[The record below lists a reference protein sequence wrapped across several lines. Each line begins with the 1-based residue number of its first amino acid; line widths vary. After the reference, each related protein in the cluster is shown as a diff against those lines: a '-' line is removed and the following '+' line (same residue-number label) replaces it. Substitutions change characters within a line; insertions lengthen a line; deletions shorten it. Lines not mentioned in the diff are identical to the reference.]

1 MAPKNKGK
9 KGKKV
14 DDDDYWDNVGESVS
28 NNNVQQADDED
39 VPVNSKSGFSAFA
52 ALQGE
57 ENGVDQAEEEEDFGG
72 LMSAIKASA
81 NKPKKDKKK
90 AKKDIP
96 PADASDAEDASKQA
110 VAVTADDFDDDEWGP
125 SKDKGKKGKKGKGKK
140 GKAAEPEEDG
150 EEAEIKPA
158 EESKPSE
165 PEPAPA
171 PIDKPD
177 ADEDDEDAGGVK
189 ILSKKE
195 KEKLKKEREKA
206 KKKAQ
211 AAAKKA
217 NAAEGAAAEEPTA
230 PAPEPTPEA
239 APAPVKADEIDGEAE
254 EAGKADS
261 KNKKKKKKAKKD
273 EEAPAPPPPAAATKK
288 KGGISALKAMMEEKR
303 RLEEEAKRAEEEE
316 RKRIE
321 EEERKAE
328 EEAQRKE
335 AEKQR
340 KKEKEKAKRELAK
353 KEGRLLTKKQKEE
366 RAAAE
371 MRKQALLASGVQI
384 EALQQPAAA
393 AGPKKVVYGNRKK
406 KGPAANDASPASSRP
421 RTPEPVVSEEK
432 VETPAPA
439 QVSAESPAKDDWDA
453 SSGEEKEGVKDSW
466 DASSDEEEK
475 KPAQKAT
482 PAPAKTS
489 NTKST
494 PKPTPAVSKGAP
506 SEPSPAAPAKPAEPQ
521 AKPSQSK
528 SKPAESESE
537 EESDDDDE
545 SSEEDS
551 SDEDSDSDEESSD
564 DELSMAQKL
573 AAQRKAEAAA
583 RRAKAH
589 EAALAARSKD
599 NLRSPICCILGHVDT
614 GKTKLLDKI
623 RQTNVQEGEA
633 GGITQQIGAT
643 YFPVE
648 AIVTKTA
655 VMNKDGTQ
663 EYKIP
668 GLLIIDTPGHESFT
682 NLRSRG
688 SSLCNIAIL
697 VVDIM
702 HGLEAQ
708 TLESLRLLRDRKTP
722 FIVALN
728 KIDRLYGWQ
737 ATPDGAFRESLAKQT
752 RAVQREFEDR
762 LSKTIVAFAEE
773 GLNAVPYYENKNF
786 ARNVSLVPT
795 SAVTGEGVP
804 DMIML
809 LVNLTQQRMS
819 DRLMYL
825 SELECTVLEVKVI
838 EGLGTTIDV
847 VLSNGILHE
856 GDKIV
861 VCGLNGPIVTQVRAL
876 LTPQPL
882 RELRIKSAY
891 VHHREVKAALGV
903 KITAPDLEKAIAGSR
918 LLVCGPDDD
927 EDDLKEEVM
936 SDLATLLS
944 SIDKSGRGV
953 CVQAST
959 LGSLEALLDF
969 LKSSKIPVSG
979 INIGPVHKKDVM
991 RAATMLEK
999 AKELACILCFD
1010 VPVDKEAERLAE
1022 EMGIVVFKADIIYHL
1037 FDKFTAYNQEIM
1049 EAKRRDAAP
1058 QAIWPCRLKTIAVF
1072 CKRDPI
1078 ILGVDILDGNLHV
1091 GTPLAVVKIDPTT
1104 QKKEII
1110 DLGKVTSLEINHKSM
1125 DVVKK
1130 SQAGGGVAVKI
1141 EHAVYQSAKMYG
1153 RHFDD
1158 KDEILSHITRQS
1170 IDVLKSSFRTDVSN
1184 EEWLLIKALKPGSE
1198 EGGVVLDADA
1208 TQLQNLGYKQQLH
1221 RSWHLIE
1228 SFAASFCALNFIGGV
1243 RSALF
1248 LGLLA
1253 GGPAAIWSSY
1263 VITVVF
1269 MMMTAAVLA
1278 EICSA
1283 LPLSGSI
1290 YIWAA
1295 ESAGPKY
1302 ARFFGFIV
1310 AWWSCT
1316 AWMTF
1321 TASNS
1326 QATANYVVS
1335 QLAVWEIDFPGGTSN
1350 DNVKWRALIWAISEA
1365 LLFLS
1370 ALINYLPPRL
1380 YSNVFKFSAALI
1392 MLDFLLCLI
1401 WLPIGV
1407 SKTYGFRDAKEV
1419 FTMTYNGTGAPAGWN
1434 WILSF
1439 LFTAGTMTGFDA
1451 SGHIAE
1457 ETKNASVVA
1466 GKGILTS
1473 ALATGVLGFITTI
1486 LFLFCT
1492 PDLDTLFA
1500 LDAPQPFVQLYAL
1513 ALGKGPSIFM
1523 TIIAVIGLMLN
1534 TSVAIVAASRLVF
1547 AVARDGVLPMS
1558 GWIGKVSDEGQPK
1571 NAVTV
1576 LYIFSA
1582 ALLCTILPSSVAFTS
1597 LVSAAGIPTI
1607 AAYGL
1612 IALLRFT
1619 MTPNHFRT
1627 SHFYLGR
1634 YAKLFYVCAFLFNGL
1649 IFAVMISPFFFP
1661 VDAQSFNFACV
1672 ILGAVTIFGILSWY
1686 FTPEEQWLRREQ
1698 ILQALH
1704 SADGEE

>member
-1 MAPKNKGK
+1 MAPKNAKGK
-9 KGKKV
+9 KGKKNNDDDFWEKAGESV
-14 DDDDYWDNVGESVS
+14 PANDIVNLTLKDDDD
-28 NNNVQQADDED
+28 
-39 VPVNSKSGFSAFA
+39 VPVKSGGGGFG
-52 ALQGE
+52 ALAVD
-57 ENGVDQAEEEEDFGG
+57 NGATEEEEDFGG
-72 LMSAIKASA
+72 LMSAIKANSGK
-81 NKPKKDKKK
+81 NKKDKKK
-90 AKKDIP
+90 AKQQPVDL
-96 PADASDAEDASKQA
+96 DDAEENEEAEAKKQP
-110 VAVTADDFDDDEWGP
+110 VEMTAEELADEEWGP
-125 SKDKGKKGKKGKGKK
+125 VKDKGKGKKGKKGKAAK
-140 GKAAEPEEDG
+140 GKPTEDEEPEVQAK
-150 EEAEIKPA
+150 EETQSTTVEPSPIPA
-158 EESKPSE
+158 T
-165 PEPAPA
+165 PAA
-171 PIDKPD
+171 DV
-177 ADEDDEDAGGVK
+177 DEDDEEGGGVK

-211 AAAKKA
+211 AAAKK
-217 NAAEGAAAEEPTA
+217 EAAAPSTPAAAPPT
-230 PAPEPTPEA
+230 EPTPPTPAGDDEGDGDEA
-239 APAPVKADEIDGEAE
+239 AATGAA
-254 EAGKADS
+254 S
-261 KNKKKKKKAKKD
+261 KKKKKKKAAKKD
-273 EEAPAPPPPAAATKK
+273 DESAPAPAPTKK
-288 KGGISALKAMMEEKR
+288 KAGAISALKAIMEEKK
-303 RLEEEAKRAEEEE
+303 RLEEEARKAAEAE
-316 RKRIE
+316 RLRIE
-321 EEERKAE
+321 EEERKAAE
-328 EEAQRKE
+328 EEKRRE
-335 AEKQR
+335 EEKQR
-340 KKEKEKAKRELAK
+340 RKEKERAKRELAK

-366 RAAAE
+366 RAMAE
-371 MRKQALLASGVQI
+371 IRKKALIASGAQI
-384 EALQQPAAA
+384 E
-393 AGPKKVVYGNRKK
+393 GKKNIKK
-406 KGPAANDASPASSRP
+406 EVTESRP
-421 RTPEPVVSEEK
+421 RTPEPELEPELPKDQGKEEVNRK
-432 VETPAPA
+432 GT
-439 QVSAESPAKDDWDA
+439 AKDDWDA
-453 SSGEEKEGVKDSW
+453 SSEEENEDTKKLEGVKDDW
-466 DASSDEEEK
+466 DASSEEETEKPVAALVEQK
-475 KPAQKAT
+475 KAPT
-482 PAPAKTS
+482 P
-489 NTKST
+489 ST
-494 PKPTPAVSKGAP
+494 PKALPKSKGAVP
-506 SEPSPAAPAKPAEPQ
+506 ETSA
-521 AKPSQSK
+521 
-528 SKPAESESE
+528 SKPAPPPAEKSKAASAEESEESE
-537 EESDDDDE
+537 EESDSEEGSDSTSDSDD
-545 SSEEDS
+545 SNSEEDS
-551 SDEDSDSDEESSD
+551 SSDEE
-564 DELSMAQKL
+564 LSNVQKMAAQK
-573 AAQRKAEAAA
+573 KAEAAE

-648 AIVTKTA
+648 AIKTKTA

-663 EYKIP
+663 EYKVP
-668 GLLIIDTPGHESFT
+668 GLLVIDTPGHESFT

-728 KIDRLYGWQ
+728 KIDRMYGWD

-762 LSKTIVAFAEE
+762 VAKTIVAFAEE
-773 GLNAVPYYENKNF
+773 GLNAVLYYDNKNF

-795 SAVTGEGVP
+795 SAITGEGVP

-847 VLSNGILHE
+847 VLSNGILRE

-891 VHHREVKAALGV
+891 VHHKEVKAALGV

-927 EDDLKEEVM
+927 EDDLRDEVM
-936 SDLATLLS
+936 SDLTSLLNN
-944 SIDKSGRGV
+944 IDKSGRGV
-953 CVQAST
+953 CVQSST

-969 LKSSKIPVSG
+969 LKVSKIPVSG
-979 INIGPVHKKDVM
+979 INIGPVHKKDIM

-999 AKELACILCFD
+999 ARELACILCFD
-1010 VPVDKEAERLAE
+1010 VPVDKDAERMAE
-1022 EMGIVVFKADIIYHL
+1022 EMGIRLFKADIIYHL
-1037 FDKFTAYNQEIM
+1037 FDKFTAYNAEIL

-1058 QAIWPCRLKTIAVF
+1058 QAVWPCRLKIIAAF

-1078 ILGVDILDGNLHV
+1078 ILGVDILDGTLRV
-1091 GTPLAVVKIDPTT
+1091 GTPLAVVKIDPATG
-1104 QKKEII
+1104 KKEII
-1110 DLGKVTSLEINHKSM
+1110 DLGKITSLEINHKSQEI
-1125 DVVKK
+1125 VKK

-1141 EHAVYQSAKMYG
+1141 EHAVYQSAKMFG
-1153 RHFDD
+1153 RHFDE
-1158 KDEILSHITRQS
+1158 KDELLSHISRQS
-1170 IDVLKSSFRTDVSN
+1170 IDVLKSSFKADVSN
-1184 EEWLLIKALKPGSE
+1184 EEWLLIKALKP
-1198 EGGVVLDADA
+1198 
-1208 TQLQNLGYKQQLH
+1208 QNLGYKQQLH
-1221 RSWHLIE
+1221 RSWNLIE

-1243 RSALF
+1243 RSGLF

-1253 GGPAAIWSSY
+1253 GGPAAVWSSY
-1263 VITVVF
+1263 VITIVF
-1269 MMMTAAVLA
+1269 MLITAAVLA

-1310 AWWSCT
+1310 AWWACT

-1321 TASNS
+1321 AAGNCQT
-1326 QATANYVVS
+1326 TANYIVS
-1335 QLAVWEIDFPGGTSN
+1335 QLQVWEVDFPGGASN
-1350 DNVKWRALIWAISEA
+1350 DNVKWRAFIWALSEA
-1365 LLFLS
+1365 MLLV
-1370 ALINYLPPRL
+1370 AIAINYLPPRL
-1380 YSNVFKFSAALI
+1380 YSAVFRFSTALM
-1392 MLDFLLCLI
+1392 MLDFLLCVI

-1407 SKTYGFRDAKEV
+1407 SNTYGFRDAKEV

-1439 LFTAGTMTGFDA
+1439 LFTAGTLTGFDA

-1466 GKGILTS
+1466 AKGILTS
-1473 ALATGVLGFITTI
+1473 AAATSIFGFATTI

-1500 LDAPQPFVQLYAL
+1500 LDAPQPFVQIYAL
-1513 ALGKGPSIFM
+1513 ALGRGPSIFM
-1523 TIIAVIGLMLN
+1523 TIIAVLGLILN
-1534 TSVAIVAASRLVF
+1534 TSIAIVAASRLVF
-1547 AVARDGVLPMS
+1547 AVARDG
-1558 GWIGKVSDEGQPK
+1558 

-1576 LYIFSA
+1576 MFVFGA
-1582 ALLCTILPSSVAFTS
+1582 AILCTILPSQVAFTS
-1597 LVSAAGIPTI
+1597 LVSAGGVPTI

-1612 IALLRFT
+1612 IALLRLT

-1627 SHFYLGR
+1627 SHFLLGKFAMPF
-1634 YAKLFYVCAFLFNGL
+1634 YAAAALFNGL
-1649 IFAVMISPFFFP
+1649 IFAVMISPFYFP
-1661 VDAQSFNFACV
+1661 TTAETFNFACV
-1672 ILGAVTIFGILSWY
+1672 IFGAVTIFGVLSWY
-1686 FTPEEQWLRREQ
+1686 FTPEDKWLRREHV
-1698 ILQALH
+1698 LQSLKA
-1704 SADGEE
+1704 ADGAATPSTDN